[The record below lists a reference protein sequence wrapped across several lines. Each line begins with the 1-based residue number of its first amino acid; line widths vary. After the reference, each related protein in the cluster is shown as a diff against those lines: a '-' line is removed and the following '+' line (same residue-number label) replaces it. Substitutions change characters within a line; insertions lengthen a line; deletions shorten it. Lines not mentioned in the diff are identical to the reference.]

1 MHSFLPSF
9 LPSLHPSFHFFR
21 RVIVFFEI
29 STATW
34 HQYDDAVFSQ
44 PGFWDSIR
52 SLFPQWKVDDAAEGR
67 RLAMM
72 AMLPEWGEISEK
84 EGTNGQ
90 ATLDKIN
97 NVLYC
102 MSRAEFE
109 NGGNF
114 HPRIPDGFNAVQV
127 SAFSIFFLFSVK

>member
-1 MHSFLPSF
+1 MFSLKFLQ
-9 LPSLHPSFHFFR
+9 LHGTSMTMQSS
-21 RVIVFFEI
+21 VNL
-29 STATW
+29 
-34 HQYDDAVFSQ
+34 D
-44 PGFWDSIR
+44 FWDSIR

-127 SAFSIFFLFSVK
+127 SAF